1 MRTKI
6 LFLTGFLMTIISINS
21 QTQRID
27 SASVYILHR
36 SIESLQHLKSCSFNA
51 VLTYDISNESLGLI
65 KHSVNEKIT
74 IKFPDKMKITS
85 SGDKG
90 NKSLWY
96 NGKTLNYY
104 SFDNNTHATVAAPQ
118 SVIQTM
124 DEMSKKFGI
133 EFPGA
138 DFFYETF
145 LEDLK
150 AEQGNLIYLGKTIIN
165 DRECFHI
172 AGTDNNKSFQ
182 FWIANDDYFLPA
194 KMVIVYTNDKDKPQ
208 YEAVYK
214 DWIIN
219 TEYSDYMFEFTAPPK
234 AVKVKMIPRE
244 DKK

>member
-1 MRTKI
+1 MRRKI
-6 LFLTGFLMTIISINS
+6 LFLIGFLMMNMSINS

-27 SASVYILHR
+27 SAAVYILHR
-36 SIESLQHLKSCSFNA
+36 STESLQYIKSCSFHA
-51 VLTYDISNESLGLI
+51 VVTYDISNESLGLI
-65 KHSVNEKIT
+65 KHSVNERVI

-96 NGKTLNYY
+96 NGKTLTYY
-104 SFDNNTHATVAAPQ
+104 SFDNNTYSTAPAPK
-118 SVIQTM
+118 SVIETM
-124 DEMSKKFGI
+124 DETSRKFGI
-133 EFPGA
+133 EFPAA

-165 DRECFHI
+165 DHECFHI
-172 AGTDNNKSFQ
+172 AGTDKNKSFQ
-182 FWIANDDYFLPA
+182 FWITNDDYFLPA
-194 KMVIVYTNDKDKPQ
+194 KMVIVYTADKEKPQ

-219 TEYSDYMFEFTAPPK
+219 TDYSDYMFEFTAPPK